1 MLRRFFRWFFDLDS
15 PRKHSV
21 LKASVSGKPL
31 VIFDMGSGSR
41 GWSIR
46 NTPEGIRGGVL
57 ISCFEIHFTMKTA
70 REIANGIHDD
80 ILTKECKD
88 RAVRKIVK
96 VLEQGYYTR
105 YEHVDPYDP
114 GFELIQIKLTD
125 SEKKELTSLLAIK
138 TK

>member
-1 MLRRFFRWFFDLDS
+1 MIKKFIRWFFDLDS

-21 LKASVSGKPL
+21 LKTSITGKPL

-46 NTPEGIRGGVL
+46 NTPEGMRGGVV
-57 ISCFEIHFTMKTA
+57 ITCFELHFTMKTA
-70 REIANGIHDD
+70 REIATGVYDD
-80 ILTKECKD
+80 ILTKECKE
-88 RAVRKIVK
+88 RGIAKISN
-96 VLEQGYYTR
+96 VLDKGYYTK

-125 SEKKELTSLLAIK
+125 SEKAELTSLLSIK

>member
-1 MLRRFFRWFFDLDS
+1 MIKKFFRWFFDLDNTRNS
-15 PRKHSV
+15 TVMKRSIT
-21 LKASVSGKPL
+21 GKSL
-31 VIFDMGSGSR
+31 VVFEDSSYGN
-41 GWSIR
+41 GWRIR
-46 NTPEGIRGGVL
+46 NTPEGMQGGVL
-57 ISCFEIHFTMKTA
+57 INCFELHFEVAKA
-70 REIANGIHDD
+70 KDILSGKYDD
-80 ILTKECKD
+80 CLTKECKD
-88 RAVRKIVK
+88 RAIRKVVK